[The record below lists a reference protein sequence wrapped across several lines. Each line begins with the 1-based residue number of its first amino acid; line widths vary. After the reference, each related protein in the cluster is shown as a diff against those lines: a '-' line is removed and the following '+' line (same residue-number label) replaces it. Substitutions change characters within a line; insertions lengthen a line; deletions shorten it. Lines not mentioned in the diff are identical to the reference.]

1 MVVAAPSPDVAGKP
15 WGGQN
20 DLALASFGF
29 AWEGHMHHKI
39 SIREIL
45 LYLALLVAIA
55 LWVLCIYLLME
66 TTKQLLDVLHY
77 VVELAQL
84 S

>member
-1 MVVAAPSPDVAGKP
+1 
-15 WGGQN
+15 
-20 DLALASFGF
+20 
-29 AWEGHMHHKI
+29 MHHKI
-39 SIREIL
+39 SLREIL
-45 LYLALLVAIA
+45 TLALCLVAIA

>member
-1 MVVAAPSPDVAGKP
+1 MVVAAPSPDVAGKS

>member
-1 MVVAAPSPDVAGKP
+1 VVVAAPSPDVAGKS

-45 LYLALLVAIA
+45 LYLGLLLAIT
-55 LWVLCIYLLME
+55 LWIVCIYLLME

-77 VVELAQL
+77 IVELAQL

>member
-1 MVVAAPSPDVAGKP
+1 MVVAAPSPDVAGKS

-39 SIREIL
+39 SLREIL
-45 LYLALLVAIA
+45 LVVALLIAIA
-55 LWVLCIYLLME
+55 CWVVVLLLLME

>member
-1 MVVAAPSPDVAGKP
+1 VAGKS

-45 LYLALLVAIA
+45 LYLGLLLAIT
-55 LWVLCIYLLME
+55 LWIVCIYLLME

-77 VVELAQL
+77 IVELAQL

>member
-1 MVVAAPSPDVAGKP
+1 VVVAAPSPDVAGKS

>member
-1 MVVAAPSPDVAGKP
+1 MVVAAPSPNVAGKS

-39 SIREIL
+39 SLREIL
-45 LYLALLVAIA
+45 MIAWSLIAVA
-55 LWVLCIYLLME
+55 LWILCLLLLME

>member
-1 MVVAAPSPDVAGKP
+1 MVVAAPSPDVAGKS

-29 AWEGHMHHKI
+29 ALEGHMHHKI

-45 LYLALLVAIA
+45 LYLGLLIAIA
-55 LWVLCIYLLME
+55 LWILCLILLME

-77 VVELAQL
+77 VVDLAQL

>member
-1 MVVAAPSPDVAGKP
+1 
-15 WGGQN
+15 
-20 DLALASFGF
+20 
-29 AWEGHMHHKI
+29 MHHKI